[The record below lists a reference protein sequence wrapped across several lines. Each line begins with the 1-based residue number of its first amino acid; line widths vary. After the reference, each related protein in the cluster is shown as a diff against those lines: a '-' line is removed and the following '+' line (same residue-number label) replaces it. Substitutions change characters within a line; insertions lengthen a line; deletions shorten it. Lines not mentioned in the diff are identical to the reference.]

1 MEQEEKEGDAS
12 KLIVPEDPRWNGMS
26 WFVFTYYQNLPKTY
40 YF

>member
-26 WFVFTYYQNLPKTY
+26 WFVFTYYRNLPKTY